1 MGKKKTTLADISKL
15 ADVSVST
22 VSRVLNFD
30 ETLNV
35 HPDTRK
41 NIIKIAEE
49 LSYEFNKNKEE
60 KQKIGFYS
68 AVSHLTESEDVFYHD
83 LRTEIE
89 NYLKLKG
96 IELETVTP
104 DDTIKTIE
112 KIDGII
118 VLDLSQDDNKTHWLE
133 KLGKP
138 LVFIDHNPNTT
149 RYHSVEFDLSD
160 STNNVL
166 AYLLEMGHQNIGFIG
181 GVDSERRCADERE
194 NTYRNFM
201 KSRNLLNE
209 EYIRIGN
216 FTSEDGYKNF
226 KDLLTKQKEITAVFA
241 ANDSLVIG
249 CYRAAYE
256 MGLKVPEDVSIVGF
270 NDIKIAKLLVP
281 SLTTVSLE
289 ISKMAEIA
297 IRFLDDIINL
307 SIPPLKII
315 IPNQLVKR
323 DSVKNIK

>member
-1 MGKKKTTLADISKL
+1 M
-15 ADVSVST
+15 
-22 VSRVLNFD
+22 
-30 ETLNV
+30 
-35 HPDTRK
+35 
-41 NIIKIAEE
+41 
-49 LSYEFNKNKEE
+49 
-60 KQKIGFYS
+60 
-68 AVSHLTESEDVFYHD
+68 
-83 LRTEIE
+83 
-89 NYLKLKG
+89 
-96 IELETVTP
+96 
-104 DDTIKTIE
+104 
-112 KIDGII
+112 
-118 VLDLSQDDNKTHWLE
+118 
-133 KLGKP
+133 
-138 LVFIDHNPNTT
+138 FIDHNPNTT